1 MKETTRERIVNI
13 LLKAKEPLTAREI
26 AELLDIHPLKG
37 EKIVYEHILHVAKTI
52 KRRFDG
58 KLLLYVSP
66 PICSNCGF
74 KFNTI
79 KPSKCPKCK
88 SERILPARF
97 VVSSR

>member
-1 MKETTRERIVNI
+1 MEETTREKIVNI
-13 LLKAKEPLTAREI
+13 LLKAKEPLTARKI
-26 AELLDIHPLKG
+26 AELLDLHSPRG
-37 EKIVYEHILHVAKTI
+37 EEIVYKHIPHIAKTI
-52 KRRFDG
+52 KRRFRG
-58 KLLLYVSP
+58 KLLLYFSP

-97 VVSSR
+97 VISSK